1 MSTTFFLFQIVLVI
15 VFMFR
20 DIYEL
25 LTEIVLVQ
33 ATT

>member
-1 MSTTFFLFQIVLVI
+1 MSRTLFFFQIVLVI
-15 VFMFR
+15 VLMFC
-20 DIYEL
+20 DLYEL